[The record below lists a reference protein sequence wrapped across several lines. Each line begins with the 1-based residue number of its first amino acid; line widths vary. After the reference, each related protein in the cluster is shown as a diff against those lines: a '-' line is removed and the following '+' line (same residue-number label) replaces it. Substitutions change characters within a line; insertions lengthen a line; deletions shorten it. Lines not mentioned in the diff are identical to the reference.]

1 MLARIPVLLLGIPAA
16 YGLLVA
22 GGDVIRLLF
31 LAIIGLLGQLELT
44 RMLERGEQRKP
55 VPEWL
60 AGIAIMTSTHLCGER
75 GLLLSSALAV
85 TLLMVFT
92 VLRGLRGDGCRRFC
106 NMLFSIFYLPFCLS
120 FFLMLARNNG
130 GMTLFVLIA
139 SIWALDI
146 GAYTFGMSIRG
157 PRLAPMISPNKTISG
172 ALGGAVSCIAFL
184 LLAGHYKFLELPTL
198 NLMGMALSVA
208 VLGQTAD
215 LFESILKRESEVKDS
230 GALLGAHGGILDR
243 IDSILFLGP
252 VCYTFF
258 IL

>member
-22 GGDVIRLLF
+22 GGDIVRLIFIVIVCLM
-31 LAIIGLLGQLELT
+31 GQFELT
-44 RMLERGEQRKP
+44 RMLEREEKRLP
-55 VPEWL
+55 MAEW
-60 AGIAIMTSTHLCGER
+60 AGALLIMTSAHLSGER
-75 GLLLSSALAV
+75 GLLLASGLAAV
-85 TLLMVFT
+85 LLMATT

-106 NMLFSIFYLPFCLS
+106 HGLFSLLYLPFCLS
-120 FFLMLARNNG
+120 FFLLLGRTYG

-146 GAYTFGMSIRG
+146 GAYAFGMSIRG
-157 PRLAPMISPNKTISG
+157 PRLAPKISPNKTISG
-172 ALGGAVSCIAFL
+172 AVGGALSCIAFIVM
-184 LLAGHYKFLELPTL
+184 AGHYQMLTL
-198 NLMGMALSVA
+198 ATPNLLALAFSVA
-208 VLGQTAD
+208 ILGQLAD
-215 LFESILKRESEVKDS
+215 LFESILKRESEIKDS

-252 VCYTFF
+252 VCYMVF